1 MSPARRLPKSR
12 GPRVGG
18 EPTALESTEPKEP
31 KESEE
36 QTDQAEQVHP
46 AEPGQA
52 APGPD
57 EASAA
62 PGDSPV
68 PSGDAALTRPP
79 EGSAEAATE
88 NPVAE
93 AATVA
98 ELSEPD
104 NAPGPPPPTVAESLA
119 KLASFSHAVLSW
131 VAEDGYPVNV
141 DVEIEV
147 KPDPGIVRFREPTGF
162 KLPSGARVAL
172 TGSHIRP
179 LPEGG
184 FDERSHVT
192 IWGVAAARPRGR
204 FVATVGRAWAWDER
218 DLPLPAAYE
227 RNLPKAR
234 RYFEALSA
242 ARGVPVRPRLSPALL
257 LFRATRAPFLS
268 ATFAPVLLG
277 FAVAARAGFFDV
289 ATALI
294 TLVAASAVHLGL
306 NVANDIFDTL
316 QGADDANTTPTKFS
330 GGSRVLQNALVSIRE
345 MSLLAAGCY
354 AVAAV
359 LGLVLLLLRG
369 SPALV
374 AIFAIGLFISLAYTA
389 PPFKLVYRGVGEIS
403 TAIGFGPVM
412 LLGAFTVQSRGTIT
426 LEALVVSIPV
436 ALLVALILYVNEIP
450 DRTSDATVGKRTLP
464 VRWSKQAVIR
474 GFDAAAAANF
484 LVVVGGVAVG
494 ILPIPA
500 LLTLLAIPL
509 AIRIHRGLVSFYD
522 NPYALMATMAANIQ
536 LHMTVGLLLLV
547 GYLATIADQ
556 TLLARR
562 PFLW

>member
-1 MSPARRLPKSR
+1 MSPARRSSKSR
-12 GPRVGG
+12 GARVGG
-18 EPTALESTEPKEP
+18 EPTALES
-31 KESEE
+31 
-36 QTDQAEQVHP
+36 AEP
-46 AEPGQA
+46 AEPTGRA
-52 APGPD
+52 EREMIGSGPD
-57 EASAA
+57 QSSYAAADSGATSAE
-62 PGDSPV
+62 DSP
-68 PSGDAALTRPP
+68 AA
-79 EGSAEAATE
+79 
-88 NPVAE
+88 PVAE
-93 AATVA
+93 TASPA
-98 ELSEPD
+98 EPLEPD
-104 NAPGPPPPTVAESLA
+104 NPPGPPPNVTESLA

-141 DVEIEV
+141 DVAIEV
-147 KPDPGIVRFREPTGF
+147 KPDPGLVRFREPAGF

-179 LPEGG
+179 LPGGG

-192 IWGVAAARPRGR
+192 IWGVATARPRGR
-204 FVATVGRAWAWDER
+204 FVTTVARAWAWDER

-242 ARGVPVRPRLSPALL
+242 ARGKPVRPRLSPALL

-277 FAVAARAGFFDV
+277 IAVAARAGFFDV
-289 ATALI
+289 TTALI

-345 MSLLAAGCY
+345 MSMLAAGCY
-354 AVAAV
+354 AVAAM
-359 LGLVLLLLRG
+359 LGLVLLVLRG

-374 AIFAIGLFISLAYTA
+374 AICALGLFISLAYTA
-389 PPFKLVYRGVGEIS
+389 PPFKLVYRGLGEIS

-426 LEALVVSIPV
+426 LEALVLSIPV

-464 VRWSKQAVIR
+464 VRWSKRAVIL
-474 GFDAAAAANF
+474 GFDVAAAGNF
-484 LVVVGGVAVG
+484 LVVAGGVATAV
-494 ILPIPA
+494 LPIPA
-500 LLTLLAIPL
+500 LLSLLAIPL
-509 AIRIHRGLVSFYD
+509 ALRIHRGLVSFYD

-536 LHMTVGLLLLV
+536 LHLTVGLLLLV
-547 GYLATIADQ
+547 GYLVTIADQ
-556 TLLARR
+556 TLLGRR